1 MTRDDIMRLA
11 REAEIFLPL
20 WEDELDPYV
29 DPPYAHTMLVIP
41 PLLERFA
48 ALVAAAEREACLK
61 AFRDLQNGRD
71 DPINGDDWDQGWSA
85 GWHSGVFDC
94 KDVIRARGEP

>member
-1 MTRDDIMRLA
+1 MNRDDIMRLA

-48 ALVAAAEREACLK
+48 ALVAAAEREACAK
-61 AFRDLQNGRD
+61 VCDGKVDAEYATGKVDHNEMS
-71 DPINGDDWDQGWSA
+71 WSMA
-85 GWHSGVFDC
+85 C
-94 KDVIRARGEP
+94 AIAIRARGEKP